1 MIEAKH
7 QGHGESA
14 HAVLTR
20 DGKFLGTV
28 MREAFDILGT
38 EARAAVEAA
47 GANSAN
53 NPTNDKEK

>member
-20 DGKFLGTV
+20 DGRFLGTV
-28 MREAFDILGT
+28 MREAFDILAP

-47 GANSAN
+47 GVNRGAE
-53 NPTNDKEK
+53 EKAK